1 MVTIMHQIKQKISQL
16 ATELKAGQ
24 VKRQSLQDEASVNR
38 KQITELSNQIGL
50 INNEVSKEKEY
61 NSKIREGKRDRT
73 LSEYLSTSA
82 NEIGQLEKQ
91 RMELNSS
98 LEQLR
103 RDISLVDASIYAK
116 SIKLSNLKAVIAA
129 DESVMIMRNALD
141 AAGLLKPIQQVAAL
155 NKSIH
160 PEIGTHRLKESILHA
175 LFNAVFLDEKLPTFE
190 ASLKAMENRIN

>member
-1 MVTIMHQIKQKISQL
+1 MHQIKQKISQL